1 METLFCCPLCA
12 SPLNR
17 TEHNYRC
24 PNNHSFDKAAAGYV
38 HLLPPNKK
46 HSANPGDDKEMVAA
60 RAAFLEKGHY
70 SPLRDALCST
80 ALQELKDVPAPAL
93 LDSGCGE
100 GYYTAGLFQAL
111 SQAGHAPH
119 AAGIDI
125 SKFAVRRAAKK
136 LPGEEFAVASVYN
149 LPVADNSID
158 LLTNVF
164 SPLAVDEF
172 ARVLKPGGVFC
183 YVVPSARHLWEM
195 KEILYPSPYKNP
207 VRRDDYTGFVWE
219 RTEQI
224 RYSIHMDDP
233 ADIMAL
239 FGMTPYAWKTPKEG
253 IERLSALQALDTQIG
268 FDLHIYRK
276 EHG

>member
-12 SPLNR
+12 SPLER

-24 PNNHSFDKAAAGYV
+24 PNNHSFDKASAGYV

-70 SPLRDALCST
+70 APLRDALCSA
-80 ALQELKDVPAPAL
+80 ALRELKDIPAPAL

-100 GYYTAGLFQAL
+100 GYYTTGLFQSL
-111 SQAGHAPH
+111 KEAGHTPYI
-119 AAGIDI
+119 AGIDI

-136 LPGEEFAVASVYN
+136 LPDGEFAVASVYR
-149 LPVADNSID
+149 LPVADSSID

-195 KEILYPSPYKNP
+195 KEILYPSPYENP
-207 VRRDDYTGFVWE
+207 IKRDDYTGFVWE

-253 IERLSALQALDTQIG
+253 IVRLSSLQALDTQIG
-268 FDLHIYRK
+268 FDIHIYRK
-276 EHG
+276 ENG

>member
-1 METLFCCPLCA
+1 METLFRCPLCA
-12 SPLNR
+12 SPLSR

-70 SPLRDALCST
+70 APLRNALCEL
-80 ALQELKDVPAPAL
+80 AVQELKNIPAPAL

-100 GYYTAGLFQAL
+100 GYYTAGVFQAL
-111 SQAGHAPH
+111 SQAGKTVR
-119 AAGIDI
+119 AAGVDI

-136 LPGEEFAVASVYN
+136 LPTEEFAVASVYH
-149 LPVADNSID
+149 LPVADGSID
-158 LLTNVF
+158 FLSNVF
-164 SPLAVDEF
+164 SPLAVEEF

-195 KEILYPSPYKNP
+195 KEILYPAPYENP
-207 VRRDDYTGFVWE
+207 VKRDDYTGFVWE
-219 RTEQI
+219 GAQQV
-224 RYSIHMDDP
+224 RYTLHLEDP

-253 IERLSALQALDTQIG
+253 IERLKACTCLDTQIG
-268 FDLHIYRK
+268 FDLHLYRK
-276 EHG
+276 EG

>member
-1 METLFCCPLCA
+1 VETLFRCPLCA
-12 SPLNR
+12 SPLSR
-17 TEHNYRC
+17 TEHNYC
-24 PNNHSFDKAAAGYV
+24 CSNNHSFDKAAAGYV

-70 SPLRDALCST
+70 APLRNALCEL
-80 ALQELKDVPAPAL
+80 AVQELKNIPAPAL

-100 GYYTAGLFQAL
+100 GYYTAGVFQAL
-111 SQAGHAPH
+111 SQAGKTVR
-119 AAGIDI
+119 AAGVDI

-136 LPGEEFAVASVYN
+136 LPTEEFAVASVYH
-149 LPVADNSID
+149 LPVADGSID
-158 LLTNVF
+158 FLSNVF
-164 SPLAVDEF
+164 SPLAVEEF

-195 KEILYPSPYKNP
+195 KEILYPAPYENP
-207 VRRDDYTGFVWE
+207 VKQDDYTGFAWE
-219 RTEQI
+219 GAQQV
-224 RYSIHMDDP
+224 RYTLHLEDP

-253 IERLSALQALDTQIG
+253 IERLKARTCLDTQIG
-268 FDLHIYRK
+268 FDLHLYRK
-276 EHG
+276 EG